1 MIDIKQP
8 LELHGETLALR
19 MGALIDAVGGPT
31 KAAALVNASRDTMNN
46 WKTGKSRIPFDSAYK
61 LTCTAG
67 VSMGWL
73 ATGVHS
79 QGGANPSSLFTFVR
93 RFDVELSAGNGTIT
107 GDREMQALAFRTDWL
122 ASHIGTANENLS
134 VVQARGDSMEPTI
147 QDRALVL
154 VDHSIRSIRNDG
166 IYAFRMDDAL
176 FIKRVQT
183 QMLGGLL
190 LLSDNPAYPSQAI
203 DDLEAVQFTILG
215 QVRWVGNAL

>member
-1 MIDIKQP
+1 VPKPI
-8 LELHGETLALR
+8 ETAEFSGRTLKER
-19 MGALIDAVGGPT
+19 MGELIKALGGPT
-31 KAAALVNASRDTMNN
+31 KTAGLVDASPETVTN
-46 WKTGKSRIPFDSAYK
+46 WRTGKTRAPFDSIFK
-61 LTCTAG
+61 MTRTAG

-79 QGGANPSSLFTFVR
+79 QGGSTPSSLFTFVR
-93 RFDVELSAGNGTIT
+93 RFDVELSAGGGTVT

-122 ASHIGTANENLS
+122 ARHIGTAAESLS

-154 VDHSIRSIRNDG
+154 VDHSIRSIQDDG

-183 QMLGGLL
+183 QMTGGVL
-190 LLSDNPAYPSQAI
+190 LLSDNPAYPSQPI

>member
-1 MIDIKQP
+1 MTSSNHDSKLQ
-8 LELHGETLALR
+8 GGTLAER
-19 MGALIDAVGGPT
+19 MGTLIDAVGGPT
-31 KAAALVNASRDTMNN
+31 KAAVLVDASRDTMNN
-46 WKTGKSRIPFDSAYK
+46 WKTGKSRIPFEAAFK
-61 LTCTAG
+61 LTRTAG

-79 QGGANPSSLFTFVR
+79 KGGSNPASLFTFVR
-93 RFDVELSAGNGTIT
+93 RFDVELSAGGGSIT

-122 ASHIGTANENLS
+122 SSHIGTAEENLS

-154 VDHSIRSIRNDG
+154 VDHSVESIKNDG

-176 FIKRVQT
+176 FIKRVQK
-183 QMLGGLL
+183 QILGGVL

-203 DDLEAVQFTILG
+203 DDLEAVQFSILG
-215 QVRWVGNAL
+215 QVRWVGNSL

>member
-1 MIDIKQP
+1 MTTSKLDAKLQG
-8 LELHGETLALR
+8 HSLAER
-19 MGALIDAVGGPT
+19 MGAVIDAVGGPT

-46 WKTGKSRIPFDSAYK
+46 WKTGKSRVPFDAAFK
-61 LTCTAG
+61 LTRTAG
-67 VSMGWL
+67 VSMNWL
-73 ATGVHS
+73 ATGIHS
-79 QGGANPSSLFTFVR
+79 AGGPNPSSLFTFVR
-93 RFDVELSAGNGTIT
+93 RFDVELSAGVGTIT

-122 ASHIGTANENLS
+122 ASHIGTGEENLS

-154 VDHSIRSIRNDG
+154 VDHSVDSIRNDG

-183 QMLGGLL
+183 QMTGGVL
-190 LLSDNPAYPSQAI
+190 LLSDNPAYPSQPI
-203 DDLEAVQFTILG
+203 DDLAAVQFTILG